1 MTTIVQPWKKGYKVY
16 FCDDAK
22 AGRIKHV
29 GTVELEETSKGMRP
43 SEFFVRRPGTSHA
56 EKTPTKEFTTVLRGN
71 GPIKLTQTLP
81 EFQDFLRGMQL
92 SWETTT
98 LCRTCLFDDRLTP
111 LTEETRIKC
120 GQEFVCLDC
129 AKRELRREL
138 GHIKHLGK
146 RTQLHIENLLEEYR
160 DLDMV
165 LAILQPE
172 SLDTKKTMF
181 DRLEAHDQTPTERIE
196 NLPLPREFVE
206 RCGVETLM
214 PAQQRAVES
223 GLLYGKDLLV
233 VAATAS
239 GKTFIG
245 EMAGLKNYIEK
256 RGRMLFLVPLVA
268 LANQKYDRFSEKYK
282 TITQTSIMT
291 GVSRVNL
298 PETRPIGNRGA
309 GGGIVVGTYEGMDNL
324 LRKGMPVSNIGTVVI
339 DEVQMLEDPERGH
352 RLDGLIARLKYIA
365 PKAQFLYLSAT
376 IGSPNLL
383 AKKLNA
389 SLVSYADRPVALERH
404 LIFTEKDSKIPFIK
418 KLVFEEFNK
427 TSSKGYKGQTIV
439 FTNARSRCHTV
450 AEAIGGTAAPYHA
463 GLTSQERRAVERQFE
478 EGKLACVVTTA
489 ALAAGVDFPASQVI
503 FDALAM
509 GIDWLSVQEFHQMM
523 GRAGRPDFHDLGR
536 VIVLAE
542 PGVSYSRET
551 KLTEEEVAI
560 QLLKGAMEEVSPVYD
575 IEETS
580 EEFAA
585 NAIVCR
591 GREADIIAI
600 GNSMVGVG
608 DDPLAELLKHKL
620 VRKSG
625 GVLELSPLGKIMA
638 EHFIGMERLL
648 EIDKLVRVMDDPL
661 EMVAELSCMDDEREK
676 EKRRVDRRST
686 DKKEAAW
693 IGDKKS
699 SAKPTAEPAWVA
711 KKKEIHAAEK
721 HAHDDERRKKAGSR
735 KLRHEEVEVEVS
747 KPPRRANKE
756 MEDRVERKK
765 REASQF
771 IPPPK
776 RKQREG
782 DSGDSNASKL
792 RSPSTDPLNIIE
804 SAVDHRRAGNY
815 DEALKLLGNHIA
827 DNPKDSR
834 ALVELGKVYDL
845 RGDRDTAYLCYQKA
859 ATANTQNR
867 EAIDRMNAFLIGITV
882 DIDNDT
888 ADFKKESGV
897 SKKKKE

>member
-1 MTTIVQPWKKGYKVY
+1 MTTIVQPWKKGYKVL
-16 FCDDAK
+16 FCDDTK
-22 AGRIKHV
+22 AGKIKHV

-56 EKTPTKEFTTVLRGN
+56 EKTPTKEFITVLRAN
-71 GPIKLTQTLP
+71 GTIQLTQTMP
-81 EFQDFLRGMQL
+81 EFQDFLRSMQFT
-92 SWETTT
+92 WEMIT
-98 LCRTCLFDDRLTP
+98 LCRTCLCDDRMTP
-111 LTEETRIKC
+111 LTEETRIRC
-120 GQEFVCLDC
+120 GQEFVCIDC

-138 GHIKHLGK
+138 GHIKRLGK
-146 RTQLHIENLLEEYR
+146 RTQIHIENLLEEYR

-165 LAILQPE
+165 LAILEPE

-181 DRLEAHDQTPTERIE
+181 DRLEASERIPTERIE
-196 NLPLPREFVE
+196 NLPLPREFVDI
-206 RCGVETLM
+206 CGVQTLM
-214 PAQQRAVES
+214 PAQQNAVEA
-223 GLLYGKDLLV
+223 GLLFGKDLLV

-245 EMAGLKNYIEK
+245 EMAGLKNYIEG

-268 LANQKYDRFSEKYK
+268 LANQKYDRFSERYK
-282 TITQTSIMT
+282 SITQTTIMT

-298 PETRPIGNRGA
+298 PETRPVGNRGA

-324 LRKGMPVSNIGTVVI
+324 LRKGQQVGNIGTVVI

-389 SLVSYADRPVALERH
+389 KLVSYADRPVALERH
-404 LIFTEKDSKIPFIK
+404 LVFTEKDSKIPFIK

-450 AEAIGGTAAPYHA
+450 AEAIGSTAAPYHA
-463 GLTSQERRAVERQFE
+463 GLTSQERRAVEHQFM

-489 ALAAGVDFPASQVI
+489 ALAAGVDFPASQVV

-509 GIDWLSVQEFHQMM
+509 GINWLSVQEFYQMM
-523 GRAGRPDFHDLGR
+523 GRAGRPDYHDLGR
-536 VIVLAE
+536 VVVLAE
-542 PGVSYSRET
+542 PGASYSRDT

-560 QLLKGAMEEVSPVYD
+560 QLLKGDMEEVSPEYD

-585 NAIVCR
+585 NAIACH
-591 GREADIIAI
+591 GREADIVKV

-608 DDPLAELLKHKL
+608 DDPLSELLKHKL

-625 GVLELSPLGKIMA
+625 DNLELSPLGKIMS

-648 EIDKLVRVMDDPL
+648 EIDKMVRVMDDPL
-661 EMVAELSCMDDEREK
+661 EIIAEISCMDDERDK
-676 EKRRVDRRST
+676 EKRRTERRST
-686 DKKEAAW
+686 EKKEAEW
-693 IGDKKS
+693 IGDKKAA
-699 SAKPTAEPAWVA
+699 AKPTSEPAWVA
-711 KKKEIHAAEK
+711 KKKEVNAAEK
-721 HAHDDERRKKAGSR
+721 HAHDEERRKKAGTR
-735 KLRHEEVEVEVS
+735 KLRHDEVEVEA
-747 KPPRRANKE
+747 PMAPRRANKE

-765 REASQF
+765 QEAAQY

-776 RKQREG
+776 RKRNI
-782 DSGDSNASKL
+782 DA
-792 RSPSTDPLNIIE
+792 DPIE
-804 SAVDHRRAGNY
+804 TAVDLRRAGNY
-815 DEALKLLGNHIA
+815 DRALTMLGNYVA

-834 ALVELGKVYDL
+834 ALTELGKVYDL
-845 RGDRDTAYLCYQKA
+845 RGDRDMAYSCYQKA
-859 ATANTQNR
+859 ATADTRNR
-867 EAIDRMNAFLIGITV
+867 EAIARMNAYLIGITV
-882 DIDNDT
+882 DIDSDT
-888 ADFKKESGV
+888 PPEKSVGMV
-897 SKKKKE
+897 VKKKE